1 MQISDFNKQITS
13 TMLNESLARQFGQRI
28 DLNKFTL
35 EQLLDARNKM
45 RTKISQLET
54 SSGFNAVN
62 ENEEFQKT
70 RLFLDVINTAISE
83 RESLKEEQKIS
94 FTKMEEMVLR
104 KVREGLIEFAELPN
118 DLQEKAKLFV
128 RTRNKNIKESY
139 DNVPEDDVQALAQ
152 RLANGDITLSEFHAE
167 LDALANTENAP
178 VDDTDESNSE
188 EQTEESFETTLE
200 AICFENYQARKQAL
214 LSEGLIFEGEEEKA
228 ALIMS
233 SRDMVD
239 RITGWMED
247 TANMQAE
254 SMLELVDA
262 IRDELGQD
270 IAAQFDGVVKPAL
283 QAVYKG
289 LETARQQ
296 LTTGVTILTGEGG
309 ETMGAEPADTSGQVV
324 GGEEAPEVAPTAEEP
339 SEDNPFGGG
348 DEFGAGGA
356 AAGGEEPAGRAQRE
370 SVDYNARL
378 KSLLTKKK

>member
-1 MQISDFNKQITS
+1 MQISDFNKKITS

-45 RTKISQLET
+45 RTKVSQLEQ
-54 SSGFNAVN
+54 SNSFSAVT
-62 ENEEFQKT
+62 ENEEIQKT
-70 RLFLDVINTAISE
+70 QLFLDVINTAISE
-83 RESLKEEQKIS
+83 RETIKETQDIS

-104 KVREGLIEFAELPN
+104 KVREGLIEFAELPT

-128 RTRNKNIKESY
+128 RTKNKNIKESY
-139 DNVPEDDVQALAQ
+139 DSVPEDEIKALAQ
-152 RLANGDITLSEFHAE
+152 RLADGEISLSDFHAE
-167 LDALANTENAP
+167 LDVLANTENSP
-178 VDDTDESNSE
+178 VDNSE
-188 EQTEESFETTLE
+188 DDEEEKDSSEESFETTLE
-200 AICFENYQARKQAL
+200 AICFENFQRRKEAL
-214 LSEGLIFEGEEEKA
+214 LSEGIIFEGEEEKA

-262 IRDELGQD
+262 IRDELGHD
-270 IAAQFDGVVKPAL
+270 TAAQFDGVVKPAL
-283 QAVYKG
+283 QSVYKG

-296 LTTGVTILTGEGG
+296 LTTGVTILTGENV

-324 GGEEAPEVAPTAEEP
+324 GGDISADSSVESSTEE
-339 SEDNPFGGG
+339 NPFAAD
-348 DEFGAGGA
+348 DEFGAGVA
-356 AAGGEEPAGRAQRE
+356 ATGGDVAAGRAQRE
-370 SVDYNARL
+370 SVDYQTRL

>member
-1 MQISDFNKQITS
+1 MQISDFNKKITS

-45 RTKISQLET
+45 RTKVSQLEQ
-54 SSGFNAVN
+54 SNSFSAVT
-62 ENEEFQKT
+62 ENEEIQKT
-70 RLFLDVINTAISE
+70 QLFLDVINTAISE
-83 RESLKEEQKIS
+83 RETIKETQNIS
-94 FTKMEEMVLR
+94 FSKMEEMVLR

-139 DNVPEDDVQALAQ
+139 DNVPEDEVQALAQ
-152 RLANGDITLSEFHAE
+152 RLADGDISLSDFHTE
-167 LDALANTENAP
+167 LDLLANTENSP
-178 VDDTDESNSE
+178 VDDSDEE
-188 EQTEESFETTLE
+188 EKEDSSEESFETTLE
-200 AICFENYQARKQAL
+200 AICFENFQRRKEAL
-214 LSEGLIFEGEEEKA
+214 LSEGIIFEGEEEKA

-262 IRDELGQD
+262 IRDELGHD
-270 IAAQFDGVVKPAL
+270 TAAQFDGVVKPAL
-283 QAVYKG
+283 QSVYKG

-296 LTTGVTILTGEGG
+296 LTTGVTILTGENI
-309 ETMGAEPADTSGQVV
+309 ETMGAEPEETSGQVV
-324 GGEEAPEVAPTAEEP
+324 GSGEPGADVSSEAPTEE
-339 SEDNPFGGG
+339 NPFAAD
-348 DEFGAGGA
+348 DEFGAGVA
-356 AAGGEEPAGRAQRE
+356 AAGGDASAGRAQRE
-370 SVDYNARL
+370 SVDYQTRL